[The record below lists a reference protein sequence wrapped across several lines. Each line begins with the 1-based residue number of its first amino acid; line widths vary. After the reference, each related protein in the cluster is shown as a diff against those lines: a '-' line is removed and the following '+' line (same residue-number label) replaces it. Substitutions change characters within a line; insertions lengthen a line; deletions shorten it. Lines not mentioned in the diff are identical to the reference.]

1 MIRTLVS
8 LIYFKKNIVGRVY
21 HINCVVFKRWWSVLV
36 VWSHAFNIP
45 IFETKSI
52 ELFED
57 GIPDSAW
64 LSWKKCGL
72 KVVLVNSDFED
83 LDDVLSE

>member
-1 MIRTLVS
+1 
-8 LIYFKKNIVGRVY
+8 
-21 HINCVVFKRWWSVLV
+21 VVV
-36 VWSHAFNIP
+36 SHAFNNS

-64 LSWKKCGL
+64 LSWMKCGL